1 MKMTLAGIKRHL
13 RNAVQLRKIYGWK
26 DLFAISVIFILK
38 RTGVSREKYLDVL
51 NRMGGSHLAFR
62 YEDLAVTDDGCA
74 SETEQSEGNAE
85 KLLLDREKA
94 EMVNLSAAAQLGPAE
109 KSTAAYIGG
118 TEKDLQAAA
127 DNEKI
132 HQFFQKQQE
141 EDGREEIRKKTAG
154 MPMKPLISVIMLL
167 GSDQKG
173 IWLKKAIGSL
183 LDQYYEN
190 WELCAVD
197 HTSPMDGPS
206 SVLQSFAA
214 EDPRI
219 KYIRQENTGIS
230 DASNAALKMA
240 AGTYVAF
247 LDQKDELT
255 PDALFRIA
263 EAINLHPDAEWFYPD
278 EAVIDDDVAAL
289 NFVSAVL
296 KPEWSPELLLETMYT
311 GHFSVYKK
319 DLVERAGGFRSRF
332 DLSRDYDLALRL
344 KDEARG
350 IIHVER
356 ILYLHRNVRGSDD
369 GESNAQAKAASALAV
384 KEYFARKNIPV
395 NISTSKAAGNNV
407 IRFLMGSNPPVG
419 IIIPSDSYENIVRTV
434 NGIIDN
440 TSYPNY
446 EIVVVCDSALGKQ
459 IREQYPFLTSLRI
472 VPFDGKNNFSGKC
485 NAGAAASSGSEIFVF
500 CQDDICP
507 QDSGWLNFLVGPLWH
522 IEGIGGIS
530 PRILYEDGTTRY
542 AGMFGGFH
550 GLFGTCFHAEPA
562 DRDNPD
568 NRITKS
574 FLRNVSILSG
584 SCAAVR
590 KTVFERIG
598 GFNEKNTPDEYSAVD
613 LSFRL
618 LEAGFRNVYSPH
630 GALSLAGTHSAA
642 VKKNKDKTGLYMIK
656 RWGKYLSKDPYY
668 TPSQVYFGSE
678 MRTFPE
684 QVKYYVPDNLI
695 ERVPET
701 RFDVLLVS
709 HEMSVSGAPMVLL
722 DAACLIKKLG
732 GFPVIVSFCDGALT
746 NAAAAK
752 DIPVIINPGLLNS
765 HVETVSLFRL
775 FAGNFDAV
783 IANTTVCCR
792 IAGMLKDSPAK
803 VMTWIHE
810 GPSFFDDIR
819 TVAGDQI
826 AEKTIEALSD
836 SSFLCAVNQ
845 EMVEFLKSK
854 VTCPVDLLRYAL
866 KENKVER
873 KSLPPGRNF
882 VFLTVASIIE
892 PRKGFDVL
900 VRAYN
905 LLDEEIKRRTELWCV
920 GSENNVVHEGFA
932 RSVRQMAGGN
942 PNIRFLGNISQ
953 EEVLNLTAAADVM
966 VAPSREDPCPLTIT
980 QSMMLSKPCICSSR
994 CGTASLIRDGENG
1007 LVFENENIF
1016 ELALK
1021 MRFCMENRAALDS
1034 IGKEGRKIYER
1045 LFVPSVFEKHFIRK
1059 LNSLIPR
1066 LELPE
1071 PVSGDEDAGSSRQPV
1086 SDFILDTGKKIS
1098 IISCCFNTEIP
1109 YLKAMI
1115 DSVLSQTYPNWELC
1129 LLDCSDDE
1137 HAATGDVTAS
1147 YAEKDPRIKVV
1158 RSANRGIAM
1167 NSNCIAGH
1175 ASGEYLFLLDHDDL
1189 LEPDALSEMLKF
1201 SLQHNAGFV
1210 YADEILLYPDRR
1222 VIRTKKDFS
1231 FSLLWHDNFVNH
1243 PVLFKKSLFD
1253 EIGGFREGFEGSQD
1267 YDLYLRILEKTNH
1280 FGHIR
1285 KPLYVWRIHNTS
1297 FSQNR
1302 MDLCIASGK
1311 KALSEYFKRAG
1322 INVRILAEAQA
1333 PIFSLQ
1339 PGK

>member
-1 MKMTLAGIKRHL
+1 MTLTGIKRHL
-13 RNAVQLRKIYGWK
+13 LNAVQLRKLYGWK

-38 RTGVSREKYLDVL
+38 KSGVSKEKYLEVL
-51 NRMGGSHLAFR
+51 NWMGSSHLAFR
-62 YEDLAVTDDGCA
+62 YEDPAVPDPGA
-74 SETEQSEGNAE
+74 SAEDQSEKNAG

-94 EMVNLSAAAQLGPAE
+94 EMVNLSAAAQFGPAE
-109 KSTAAYIGG
+109 KNAAADIGG
-118 TEKDLQAAA
+118 TEQDLPSAA
-127 DNEKI
+127 DNVKI
-132 HQFFQKQQE
+132 HRFFQKQQE
-141 EDGREEIRKKTAG
+141 EDGREMIRKKSAE
-154 MPMKPLISVIMLL
+154 MPLKPLISVIMTL
-167 GSDQKG
+167 GCDPKKD
-173 IWLKKAIGSL
+173 IWLKKALGSL

-206 SVLQSFAA
+206 SVLESFAA

-219 KYIRQENTGIS
+219 KYIRQTKGTGIS

-247 LDQKDELT
+247 LDQEDELT

-263 EAINLHPDAEWFYPD
+263 ESINLHPDADWFYSD
-278 EAVIDDDVAAL
+278 EAVIDTDVAAL

-296 KPEWSPELLLETMYT
+296 KPEWSPELLLGTMYT
-311 GHFSVYKK
+311 GHLSVYKK
-319 DLVERAGGFRSRF
+319 DLVERVGGFRSRF
-332 DLSRDYDLALRL
+332 DLSKDHDLALRL
-344 KDEARG
+344 KDEARE

-356 ILYLHRNVRGSDD
+356 ILYLRRDLHGSGG
-369 GESNAQAKAASALAV
+369 GEDTAQTNASSALAV
-384 KEYFARKNIPV
+384 KEYFDRKNIPV
-395 NISTSKAAGNNV
+395 NISATKDPGNNV
-407 IRFLMGSNPPVG
+407 IRFLMKSNPQVG

-446 EIVVVCDSALGKQ
+446 EIVVVCGSALGKE
-459 IREQYPFLTSLRI
+459 IRERYPFLTSLRI
-472 VPFDGKNNFSGKC
+472 VPFDGKYDFSGKC
-485 NAGAAASSGSEIFVF
+485 NAGSAASSGSDIFVF
-500 CQDDICP
+500 CNDDVYP
-507 QDSGWLNFLVGPLWH
+507 QNSDWLNFLVGPLWH

-530 PRILYEDGTTRY
+530 PRILYEDGTIRY
-542 AGMFGGFH
+542 AGMFG
-550 GLFGTCFHAEPA
+550 TCFHTEPA

-584 SCAAVR
+584 ACIAVR
-590 KTVFERIG
+590 KTVFDRIG
-598 GFNEKNTPDEYSAVD
+598 GFNEKDTPDEYSAVD
-613 LSFRL
+613 LSFRI
-618 LEAGFRNVYSPH
+618 LETGFRNIYSPH
-630 GALSLAGTHSAA
+630 AALSLAGTHSAA
-642 VKKNKDKTGLYMIK
+642 GEKDKDKTGLYMIK

-668 TPSQVYFGSE
+668 TRSQLYFGSE
-678 MRTFPE
+678 MSSFPE
-684 QVKYYVPDNLI
+684 PVKYYFPENLF
-695 ERVPET
+695 EKVPET

-920 GSENNVVHEGFA
+920 GSENNVVHEEFA

-1016 ELALK
+1016 ELAVK

-1034 IGKEGRKIYER
+1034 IGKNGRKIYER

-1071 PVSGDEDAGSSRQPV
+1071 PVSGDEDAGSSRQNV
-1086 SDFILDTGKKIS
+1086 SDFFLDTNKKIS

-1115 DSVLSQTYPNWELC
+1115 ESVLSQTYPNWELC
-1129 LLDCSDDE
+1129 LLDCSDNE
-1137 HAATGDVTAS
+1137 HAAVGEVIAS
-1147 YAEKDPRIKVV
+1147 YAEKDSRIRVV
-1158 RSANRGIAM
+1158 RSANQGIAM
-1167 NSNCIAGH
+1167 NSNCIADH
-1175 ASGEYLFLLDHDDL
+1175 ASGEYLFLLDHDDM

-1201 SLQHNAGFV
+1201 SLLHNAGFV
-1210 YADEILLYPDRR
+1210 YADEIHLYPDRS
-1222 VIRTKKDFS
+1222 VIRSKGDFS
-1231 FSLLWHDNFVNH
+1231 LSRFWHDNYVNH
-1243 PVLFKKSLFD
+1243 PVLFQKSLFD
-1253 EIGGFREGFEGSQD
+1253 EVGGFREGFEGSQD

-1280 FGHIR
+1280 FGHVR
-1285 KPLYVWRIHNTS
+1285 KPLYVWRIHDTS

-1311 KALSEYFKRAG
+1311 KALAEYFKRAG
-1322 INVRILAEAQA
+1322 INVRISAEAQV

-1339 PGK
+1339 PEK